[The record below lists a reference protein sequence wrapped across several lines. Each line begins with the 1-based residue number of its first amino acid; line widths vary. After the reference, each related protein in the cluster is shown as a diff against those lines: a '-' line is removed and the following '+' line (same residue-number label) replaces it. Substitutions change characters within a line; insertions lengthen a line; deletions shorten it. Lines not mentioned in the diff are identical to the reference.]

1 MNGVIVLDKPA
12 GFTSFDAVA
21 VMRGLAHEKKIGHTG
36 TLDPMATGV
45 LPLLIGRASKAADL
59 LPDTDK
65 EYTAGFRFGE
75 RFDTGDVT
83 GSVVET
89 SPVRVPRDGLERA
102 LEQFRGDIMQVP
114 PMYSAVSVNGQRLYK
129 LARQGIE
136 VERKARPIHIARL
149 ELAGY
154 DEDEQAGTLRTACS
168 KGTYIRT
175 LIEDIAKAAGSCGT
189 MTSLRR
195 TMACG
200 FTEKEAL
207 PLEDLR
213 ALAADGRLETVLRP
227 IDTLFG
233 DYPSV
238 QVSPAQAARFC
249 NGGGL
254 DMARLRMP
262 RIAVADGQR
271 FRVYGPGESFLG
283 LAAVQAE
290 KGQLGFLK
298 LFAEK
303 N

>member
-1 MNGVIVLDKPA
+1 MNGVIVLDKPE

-45 LPLLIGRASKAADL
+45 LPLLIGRAAKAADM

-83 GSVVET
+83 GSVVEF
-89 SPVRVPRDGLERA
+89 SPVKVPCGTLERA
-102 LEQFRGDIMQVP
+102 LEQFRGDVMQIP

-136 VERKARPIHIARL
+136 VERKPRPIHIGSL
-149 ELAGY
+149 ELLEY
-154 DEDEQAGTLRTACS
+154 DEAAQIGTLRVACS
-168 KGTYIRT
+168 KGTYIRA
-175 LIEDIAKAAGSCGT
+175 LIEDIAAACGACGT
-189 MTSLRR
+189 MTALRR
-195 TMACG
+195 TSACG
-200 FTEKEAL
+200 FKEEQAL

-213 ALAADGRLETVLRP
+213 ALAADGKLETVLRP
-227 IDTLFG
+227 IETLFE

-238 QVSPAQAARFC
+238 HVSPAQAVRFC

-262 RIAVADGQR
+262 RTAATDGQR

-283 LAAVQAE
+283 LATAQSE
-290 KGQLGFLK
+290 KNQLGFLK
-298 LFAEK
+298 LFTETK
-303 N
+303 